1 MNYLVIVRHG
11 LTEWTGRFTGWTDI
25 DLAPSGVE
33 MTKKYAV
40 RIKEKGIVFDLAYA
54 SCADFIK
61 TGSMCLSERLAMYN
75 LLIEIEKCEINN

>member
-25 DLAPSGVE
+25 DLAPSGIE

-40 RIKEKGIVFDLAYA
+40 RIKEKGIVFDFAYSSVLKRA
-54 SCADFIK
+54 YK
-61 TGSMCLSERLAMYN
+61 T
-75 LLIEIEKCEINN
+75 IEIVLATIGQKKFL